1 LVFLFLV
8 NVFSQK
14 KKGKERV
21 KLIHSS
27 LLFLKKKKKEI
38 CCLVLNTNN
47 RLEPSRCIKKGG
59 GRRVGQKNL
68 VAKQQ
73 NPHIQT
79 QNPLYPFS
87 FFSFHNV
94 NDPLAGSPTSTLLR
108 LLLLLDGK
116 AG

>member
-14 KKGKERV
+14 KGERKGEINSLFFTLSKE
-21 KLIHSS
+21 
-27 LLFLKKKKKEI
+27 KKKEI

-59 GRRVGQKNL
+59 GKRVGQKNL

>member
-1 LVFLFLV
+1 MFFL
-8 NVFSQK
+8 K

-59 GRRVGQKNL
+59 GKRVGQKRILLSFNT
-68 VAKQQ
+68 KI
-73 NPHIQT
+73 PKSKPKT
-79 QNPLYPFS
+79 PFKPPFS